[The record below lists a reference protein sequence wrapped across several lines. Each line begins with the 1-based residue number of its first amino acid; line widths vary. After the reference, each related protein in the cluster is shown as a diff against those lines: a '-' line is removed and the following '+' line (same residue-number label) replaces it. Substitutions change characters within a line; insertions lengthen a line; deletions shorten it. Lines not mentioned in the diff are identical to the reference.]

1 MLNVVVNGFW
11 GRRQESAGRVAE
23 RWADTLR
30 ALESVD
36 GAAFGDWR
44 EATGDVATA
53 PLLPASASAL
63 TEYIEREN
71 REPDAERIGFTTSV
85 LTGNPGMPRVTVAI
99 HAGGTSEYVTD
110 SVAVT
115 LRSRALDESLAVCR
129 RTADILRI
137 IAESWDIDSGQA
149 AGRDQFTAVKA
160 EFGLPNSAPRFGRS
174 GYLSAKR
181 AALAPE
187 GLPGT
192 YTRTAHDG
200 LVIDLTRGGVEDPSV
215 ETILRTNRALR
226 SAGAL
231 EELPVPYDRAK
242 W

>member
-11 GRRQESAGRVAE
+11 GTRRETAGQVAE

-36 GAAFGDWR
+36 GAVFGAWR
-44 EATGDVATA
+44 EATDDVTTA
-53 PLLPASASAL
+53 PPLPASAPAL
-63 TEYIEREN
+63 ADYIEREN
-71 REPDAERIGFTTSV
+71 REPDAEKIGFTTSV
-85 LTGNPGMPRVTVAI
+85 LTSNPGMPRVTVAI
-99 HAGGTSEYVTD
+99 HAGGTSEYVTN

-115 LRSRALDESLAVCR
+115 LRSRALDESVPVCR
-129 RTADILRI
+129 RTADVLRI
-137 IAESWDIDSGQA
+137 IAESWDVDSGQA
-149 AGRDQFTAVKA
+149 ATRAQFTAVRT

-174 GYLSAKR
+174 GYLSAGR

-192 YTRTAHDG
+192 YTPTAHDG
-200 LVIDLTRGGVEDPSV
+200 LVIDLTRGGEEDPAV
-215 ETILRTNRALR
+215 ETILTANRVLR

-231 EELPVPYDRAK
+231 QELPVPYDRAK